1 VGMDLPR
8 TTRTAR
14 PAVPPGVI
22 ATVAPAPHMLER
34 GGQMAGTTFSDAER
48 VLAGALDK
56 AQETAA
62 DVC

>member
-1 VGMDLPR
+1 MGMDLPR
-8 TTRTAR
+8 PTRTAR

-22 ATVAPAPHMLER
+22 ATVAPAPHVLER
-34 GGQMAGTTFSDAER
+34 SGQMADITFSDAER
-48 VLAGALDK
+48 VLAGARDK

>member
-1 VGMDLPR
+1 
-8 TTRTAR
+8 
-14 PAVPPGVI
+14 
-22 ATVAPAPHMLER
+22 MLER
-34 GGQMAGTTFSDAER
+34 SGQMAGTTFSDAER